1 MRSIDHPGIPGTEP
15 LTAVKSTLISA
26 EITLQA
32 GTTLMQ
38 SAIDALGTIGA
49 KSAVMRLEG
58 GAFMSFC
65 YVMPA
70 LSDHPE
76 HSVYFSQKYNVAG
89 RVALETA
96 CLTYGERDGK
106 PWLHCHAIWIEP
118 DGARRCGHL
127 LPESITIC
135 EPIQAFASIL
145 QQATYCVAPD
155 AETNF
160 SLFKPVENALE
171 SQSAQPIPQSAQP
184 IHNERTN
191 GQLAFALRI
200 APNQDVCLTLESFC
214 AQHGIDYATVL
225 GGVGSTVGAV
235 FDDNT
240 IVEPYVTEML
250 IRQGSIRPD
259 EYGQPRAALDISMVD
274 YLGEISEG
282 RLKRGENPVLVT
294 FELVLLP
301 FQVSLPHLV

>member
-1 MRSIDHPGIPGTEP
+1 MRSIDHPGIPGTQP

-32 GTTLMQ
+32 GTTLLQ
-38 SAIDALGTIGA
+38 SAIDALGAIGA

-58 GAFMSFC
+58 GAFVSFC

-96 CLTYGERDGK
+96 CVTYGERDGK
-106 PWLHCHAIWIEP
+106 PWLHCHAVWIEP

-135 EPIQAFASIL
+135 EPIQAFASVL
-145 QQATYCVAPD
+145 KQATYCVAPD

-160 SLFKPVENALE
+160 SLFKPVQNALE
-171 SQSAQPIPQSAQP
+171 TQYAQPSDHSVTYDHPAY
-184 IHNERTN
+184 
-191 GQLAFALRI
+191 ALRI

-214 AQHGIDYATVL
+214 SQHAINYATVL

-259 EYGQPRAALDISMVD
+259 EHGQPRAALDISMVD
-274 YLGEISEG
+274 YLGGISEG

-301 FQVSLPHLV
+301 VQASLPHLV